1 MAGGVECEPAE
12 QHSSAG
18 QYNIGGKLSCGVDG
32 HGKQRWWSVVNLVPV
47 DSQQWLKNYGAAAVS
62 L

>member
-1 MAGGVECEPAE
+1 MNLQNNTVVLA
-12 QHSSAG
+12 
-18 QYNIGGKLSCGVDG
+18 NIILEGNSVCGVDG
-32 HGKQRWWSVVNLVPV
+32 HGKRWWSVVNLVPV